1 MKALK
6 INASVNLNT
15 GASLASGSLVVITE
29 GLAQV
34 FTTKD
39 GNMNAQIVNAV
50 YTSVE
55 AFESGKSSVSGISD
69 FNPAMYGLSLSVEDY
84 STKTAEALL
93 VDTVKAKLEEV
104 YPGNVE
110 EVDVTPYVA
119 VEEAVVEE

>member
-6 INASVNLNT
+6 INAPVNLNT
-15 GASLASGSLVVITE
+15 GATLASGSLVVITE

-34 FTTKD
+34 FTTKE
-39 GNMNAQIVNAV
+39 GSMNAQIVNAV

-55 AFESGKSSVSGISD
+55 AFESGKASVSGVAD
-69 FNPAMYGLSLSVEDY
+69 FNPAMYALSLSVEDY

-93 VDTVKAKLEEV
+93 VDTVKAQLEVV

-119 VEEAVVEE
+119 PAESAE

>member
-6 INASVNLNT
+6 INTSVNLNT
-15 GASLASGSLVVITE
+15 GATLASGSLVVITE

-34 FTTKD
+34 FTTKE
-39 GNMNAQIVNAV
+39 GSMNAQIVNAV

-55 AFESGKSSVSGISD
+55 AFESGKASVSGVAD

-93 VDTVKAKLEEV
+93 VDSVKAQLETV
-104 YPGNVE
+104 YPGSVE

-119 VEEAVVEE
+119 PAESAE

>member
-1 MKALK
+1 
-6 INASVNLNT
+6 
-15 GASLASGSLVVITE
+15 
-29 GLAQV
+29 
-34 FTTKD
+34 
-39 GNMNAQIVNAV
+39 MNAQIVNAV

>member
-6 INASVNLNT
+6 INAPVNLNT
-15 GASLASGSLVVITE
+15 GATLASGSLVVITE

-34 FTTKD
+34 FTTKE
-39 GNMNAQIVNAV
+39 GSMNAQIVNAV

-55 AFESGKSSVSGISD
+55 AFESGKAAVSGITD
-69 FNPAMYGLSLSVEDY
+69 FNPAMYSLSLSVEDY

-93 VDTVKAKLEEV
+93 VDTVEAQLEAV
-104 YPGNVE
+104 YPGSVE

-119 VEEAVVEE
+119 PAESAE

>member
-6 INASVNLNT
+6 INAPVNLNT
-15 GASLASGSLVVITE
+15 GAVLSSGSLVVITE

-34 FTTKD
+34 FTTKE
-39 GNMNAQIVNAV
+39 GSMNAQIVNAV

-55 AFESGKSSVSGISD
+55 AFESGKSAVSGIAD
-69 FNPAMYGLSLSVEDY
+69 FNPAMYSLSLSVEDY

-93 VDTVKAKLEEV
+93 IDTVEAQLEAI

-119 VEEAVVEE
+119 PVESAE

>member
-6 INASVNLNT
+6 INAPVNLNT